1 MAAAIISSEKDAK
14 VTYETILYGQD
25 GGILTVTLNRPDKL
39 NAFTDTMLD
48 ELTAAFKKADA
59 DSLVRVVVLTGA
71 GRGFCPGQDLAAA
84 VERGAGSGNFS
95 YSEHLRAHYNPLI
108 LGMRGLSK
116 PIIAAINGVA
126 AGAGMSLALA
136 CDYRIAAESAT
147 FIQAFVKVGLV
158 PDSGSTWMLPR
169 LIGMTRALD
178 MMLSGRKVN
187 AQEALGMGLVNSVVP
202 NEQLMDAAHQ
212 LAQELANAPTKTI
225 GYIKQAVAF
234 ATHSTL
240 EDALNKEAD
249 LQDKAASTADH
260 LEGITAFLEKRPA
273 QFQGK

>member
-1 MAAAIISSEKDAK
+1 MI
-14 VTYETILYGQD
+14 YETILFEQNS
-25 GGILTVTLNRPDKL
+25 GILRITLNRPDKL

-48 ELTAAFKKADA
+48 ELTAAFQKADA
-59 DSLVRVVVLTGA
+59 DSSVRVVVLTGA
-71 GRGFCPGQDLAAA
+71 GRGFCPGQDLASA

-108 LGMRGLSK
+108 LGMRALSK
-116 PIIAAINGVA
+116 PVIAAINGVA

-136 CDYRIAAESAT
+136 CDYRIAAESAS

-187 AQEALGMGLVNSVVP
+187 AQEALDMGLVNTVVP
-202 NEQLMDAAHQ
+202 NEQLMDAANK
-212 LAQELANAPTKTI
+212 LAQEFASAPTKTI
-225 GYIKQAVAF
+225 GYIKQAVDF
-234 ATHSTL
+234 ATNSTL
-240 EDALNKEAD
+240 EGALNKEAD

-260 LEGITAFLEKRPA
+260 TEGITAFLEKRPA